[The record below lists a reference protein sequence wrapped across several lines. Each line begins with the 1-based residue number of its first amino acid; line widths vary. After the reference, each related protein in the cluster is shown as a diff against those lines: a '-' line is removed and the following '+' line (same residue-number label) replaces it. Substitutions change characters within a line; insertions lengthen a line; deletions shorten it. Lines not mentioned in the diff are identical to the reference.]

1 MLHRACL
8 VDYRFLGEGGD
19 SKLVRQDT
27 SETSARRGRIRDTGG
42 DRIRVKEKRGGGQQS
57 PTLLNND
64 KNEEDKRVGESEDS
78 SVGVVGADYAAV
90 QALDLRLQSPR
101 LRNIGSA
108 F

>member
-1 MLHRACL
+1 MLRRACL
-8 VDYRFLGEGGD
+8 VDYRFLGQRGD
-19 SKLVRQDT
+19 SKRVRQDT
-27 SETSARRGRIRDTGG
+27 SETSARRGRRWDTGG
-42 DRIRVKEKRGGGQQS
+42 DRIRVRQARGGGQQS
-57 PTLLNND
+57 LTLLNHD

-108 F
+108 L